1 MSDRTFNLEEATPVD
16 PTLTDRT
23 VSILE
28 QTNNG
33 GDQSFECCI
42 EHLPFYRSIESDLL
56 LMKQYLFKRGLNE
69 QDIVSQEE
77 IVINVLKESLNQF
90 IQIEKT
96 KNENLLICIDNIM
109 KECDRI
115 HRLLELEWTIEKP
128 SDDLSLFEQMKQA
141 NNLLESS
148 EHLFKI
154 KTTEIN
160 EMRIQEEKL
169 CQKLHEKIF
178 EFNNENETPFAKRK
192 IILENH
198 IHDLTNLQVERSS
211 RVEQYRQQI
220 HQMKIELELNDNYGL
235 VIGDDNNILL
245 IRLIDG
251 PFETIEL
258 SNANVVHLQTL
269 ANELD
274 IQYQKNKIKGDQ
286 LINQLK
292 ALYERL
298 NINEVDQEIKLPT
311 NKPDRPSNLIK
322 LEREIERCKDIRR
335 QNMKTYILNIR
346 EEIFMQYEKC
356 FYSREQM
363 ELFPALYSNVFTE
376 ETLEQHEKELEEM
389 KTYYERNEQIF
400 IELRRWMDAWDEFKK
415 FEFVSSDPNRFKQR
429 GYSAINEEK
438 ERRHIETILKKAQ
451 ENILM
456 LADEYEQTHGH
467 SFHVDGISITDFFTH
482 EKENYSQEKEL
493 EKARKQLARGQTPIL
508 TNAQH
513 SAKRQLAHT
522 EMMKTP
528 SRQQQFDIKVTTP
541 FRPASAINNKRLL
554 PLQPQQN
561 KVCKELS

>member
-1 MSDRTFNLEEATPVD
+1 
-16 PTLTDRT
+16 
-23 VSILE
+23 
-28 QTNNG
+28 
-33 GDQSFECCI
+33 
-42 EHLPFYRSIESDLL
+42 
-56 LMKQYLFKRGLNE
+56 NE